1 MGAAGHQQR
10 PPTGGGRNQLV
21 NTASRLRFRPAS
33 PGLSREAPGLSV
45 TRGGRATKPT
55 GAGWGSAP
63 TCAGWTA
70 AGQGSLPA
78 SWIPL
83 SDRSASDANGLPKG
97 SQTRRGTSFFTTRT
111 RVGRT
116 HHDPSPGVFVV
127 GRRGFS
133 ASSSPGGSSKKS
145 ITGPCPSTTVVTGA
159 GLMRRPGGVWTPLLG
174 SRLPVPVVRGVSVGG
189 PRWPSATAAPPALD
203 GGGAATGWT
212 TPTGG

>member
-133 ASSSPGGSSKKS
+133 ASSSPGGVVEEIDHGTMSVDDGGDRGRAHAPSRRGVDS
-145 ITGPCPSTTVVTGA
+145 PAGFAVAGAGRARCFGRRPQVAQRHSRSTGP
-159 GLMRRPGGVWTPLLG
+159 
-174 SRLPVPVVRGVSVGG
+174 
-189 PRWPSATAAPPALD
+189 
-203 GGGAATGWT
+203 
-212 TPTGG
+212 